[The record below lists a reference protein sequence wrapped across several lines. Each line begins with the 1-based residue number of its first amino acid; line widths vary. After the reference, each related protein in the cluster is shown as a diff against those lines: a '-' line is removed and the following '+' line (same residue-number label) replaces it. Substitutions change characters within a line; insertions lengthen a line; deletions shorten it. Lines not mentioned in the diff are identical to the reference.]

1 MQTRQLPG
9 SPEGEL
15 TKEGCLSLVGGET
28 GDVLKALQEETATWL
43 IAFFFFYF
51 DMRKVRLFEMWDMC

>member
-1 MQTRQLPG
+1 M
-9 SPEGEL
+9 
-15 TKEGCLSLVGGET
+15 GGET